1 MDRES
6 LQAILENLIDI
17 VQCNFLRIEGPKFK
31 EIKDNDFEVE
41 VKFFINGIK
50 VPCFISTYKIDL
62 NKKSDED
69 IFQAIGESFI
79 YIKNMVAQLVQYI
92 QVQEKKENKETLS
105 YIR

>member
-6 LQAILENLIDI
+6 LQAILENLIDT
-17 VQCNFLRIEGPKFK
+17 VQCNFLRISGPKFK

-41 VKFFINGIK
+41 VKFYINGIK
-50 VPCFISTYKIDL
+50 VPCFGLVYKIDL
-62 NKKSDED
+62 NEKSDED

-79 YIKNMVAQLVQYI
+79 YIKNIIVQLVSYI
-92 QVQEKKENKETLS
+92 QNQEKKADEKTLE

>member
-6 LQAILENLIDI
+6 LQAILENLIDT
-17 VQCNFLRIEGPKFK
+17 VQCNFLRISGPKFK

-41 VKFFINGIK
+41 VKFYINGIK
-50 VPCFISTYKIDL
+50 VPCFGLIYKIDL
-62 NKKSDED
+62 NEKSDED
-69 IFQAIGESFI
+69 IFQAVGESFI
-79 YIKNMVAQLVQYI
+79 YIRSMVLQLAQYL

>member
-6 LQAILENLIDI
+6 LQAILESLIDTI
-17 VQCNFLRIEGPKFK
+17 QCNFLRVEGPKFK
-31 EIKDNDFEVE
+31 EIEDNDFEVE
-41 VKFFINGIK
+41 VKFYINGIK
-50 VPCFISTYKIDL
+50 VPCFISIYKIDL

-69 IFQAIGESFI
+69 IFQAITESFV
-79 YIKNMVAQLVQYI
+79 YIRNMVLQLVQYL